1 MAENSGSKNVT
12 SFMRFEY
19 IEGSLDATT
28 RELVLLA
35 AAAVAG
41 CHH

>member
-1 MAENSGSKNVT
+1 MKEKSEIKRINK
-12 SFMRFEY
+12 FLRFEY
-19 IEGSLDATT
+19 IEGSLDERT

-41 CHH
+41 CGH